1 MNDVLKNEAAK
12 LFDLP
17 KVDDKRIQSCL
28 YALGFRQT
36 CGRCGGTGRYSYNQM
51 DGDRCYGCQGKK
63 NVAVKLTRKVLDDAR
78 VKVEAGD
85 LARAR
90 EAAKRKIEAR
100 TSIEGLVERAYAI
113 YKTIGDAYTRNSGGF
128 GSPLYLAQTMNNSIF
143 WDYIKD
149 IARSAEFGYRKDFET
164 CVARIVEATALLVE
178 LRDAW
183 LRFDA
188 ERKAN
193 TEREIYGATLAEIAD
208 HDRMLDSMY
217 P

>member
-1 MNDVLKNEAAK
+1 MATTSKTNEALKNEAAK

-63 NVAVKLTRKVLDDAR
+63 NVAVKLTRKVLDEAR
-78 VKVEAGD
+78 IKVEAGD

-90 EAAKRKIEAR
+90 EAAKRKLEAR
-100 TSIEGLVERAYAI
+100 ASIEGLSENARTI
-113 YKTIGDAYTRNSGGF
+113 YETIGSAYETEYRRVYRMSAPPGLKF
-128 GSPLYLAQTMNNSIF
+128 DECISHAQTMNNSIYH
-143 WDYIKD
+143 DHIRE
-149 IARSAEFGYRKDFET
+149 IVLHVEFGYRKDFET
-164 CVARIVEATALLVE
+164 CVAQIVEATALLVE

-188 ERKAN
+188 ER
-193 TEREIYGATLAEIAD
+193 GSL
-208 HDRMLDSMY
+208 
-217 P
+217 